1 MVEDGLH
8 TAAVAHIVG
17 TAAAAAAAADTPGD
31 AGSGNQDIAAE
42 VVLERQLQDI

>member
-17 TAAAAAAAADTPGD
+17 TAAAAAAADTPGD